1 MISGYIGNTLI
12 YMAVTAAVYLPCR
25 ILFVKRKGQR
35 APLWREAC
43 LMLFWM
49 LVVGIV
55 SQTVFPR
62 ILIGVTDG
70 GEWYFSANVFPR
82 TAPNFIPLRTIWL
95 FWEHRTDSSAWA
107 SISLLNLAGNVL
119 LFVPVGVLFPLA
131 YPKSDRFKS
140 IFLWSLGG
148 IVCIGTLQY
157 FFGRVADV
165 DDVILNVAGIL
176 LGFGV
181 YRLCRKLAARI
192 SARVGRHQNGGEP
205 L

>member
-1 MISGYIGNTLI
+1 
-12 YMAVTAAVYLPCR
+12 
-25 ILFVKRKGQR
+25 
-35 APLWREAC
+35 
-43 LMLFWM
+43 MLFWM

-62 ILIGVTDG
+62 ILIGVTDC
-70 GEWYFSANVFPR
+70 GEWYFDAYLPPR
-82 TAPNFIPLRTIWL
+82 TAPNFIPFRTIWL
-95 FWEHRTDSSAWA
+95 FWERRADSSAWA

-119 LFVPVGVLFPLA
+119 LFVPVGVLLPLA
-131 YPKSDRFKS
+131 YPKCDCFRTL
-140 IFLWSLGG
+140 FLWSLGG
-148 IVCIGTLQY
+148 IVCIETLQY

-181 YRLCRKLAARI
+181 YRLCRKLVAQI
-192 SARVGRHQNGGEP
+192 SARIGRHQNGGEP